1 MENSNDKDWL
11 VESRSRIQCLL
22 LELYKFLKDNRG
34 KLVQRKFERS
44 VFGLLVGTAFS
55 LWRAAFLVSQADRD
69 WPNILKQ
76 AEDFLDILVE
86 DNAINY
92 PQDKK
97 TRNWTVGY
105 YLNNARYRLVRVRGK
120 FAEVTDPGQLAQ
132 IPEFQQFDDVQKPG
146 GIDETDLTVVW
157 NKTYNALRAAFELLR
172 KANEFHQSQ
181 L

>member
-97 TRNWTVGY
+97 RGTGQWGTTLTTRDIGSSESEVN
-105 YLNNARYRLVRVRGK
+105 LPRLLIQASSHRYRNSNSSTMFRS
-120 FAEVTDPGQLAQ
+120 P
-132 IPEFQQFDDVQKPG
+132 
-146 GIDETDLTVVW
+146 
-157 NKTYNALRAAFELLR
+157 AA
-172 KANEFHQSQ
+172 
-181 L
+181 